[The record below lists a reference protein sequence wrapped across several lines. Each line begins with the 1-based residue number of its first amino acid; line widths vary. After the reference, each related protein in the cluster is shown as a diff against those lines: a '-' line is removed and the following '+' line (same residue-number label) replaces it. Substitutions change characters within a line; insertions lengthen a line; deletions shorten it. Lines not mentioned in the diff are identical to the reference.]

1 MQQPRPPMA
10 NQVAQVNLRRR
21 GGWHRGSQRIPTE
34 EALKGHQC
42 KGCGMLYHNI
52 CTGGTEEGYCSE
64 QCPSIGLSWQGDFFA
79 PALQDPA
86 EQPHDNA
93 VARRFGPAPEVG
105 DTVQVAVPGVDRG
118 KVDATTCTLVII
130 EVTAKGMYRLAN
142 LAGVVNRCYGQ
153 SDLAPMRCWLAP
165 RRPPFC
171 GRVQYRRGSCDRA
184 PDNGREL
191 FGVADKQP
199 SRRIG
204 LSEEEVKEGELG
216 IARATAALKDS
227 TAPLRSTSHIG
238 VIKTSPPIALWLHL
252 GGCGPPTQHST
263 LPFSRCL
270 TMPSLD
276 SPLASK
282 PNEDEEEQHAAVQA
296 QQEQQPEEE
305 EDMDAFRT
313 PAPLPIDL
321 LITSSRNEDEQRL
334 RAYVPDPNLPWDPDT
349 YCAPCKAWAQCGAAQ
364 AKQARVMRARV
375 AAKAGPAPVVGDV
388 VRVPL
393 AKDERGKVDPR
404 LLACMMIEV
413 TECSG
418 CGRWFYQDHIW
429 APRSGSVAQH

>member
-204 LSEEEVKEGELG
+204 LSEEEVKEVIEITKKLRPGCQMVTGRARHSPSNGG
-216 IARATAALKDS
+216 IERFNRT
-227 TAPLRSTSHIG
+227 IEEY
-238 VIKTSPPIALWLHL
+238 IAH
-252 GGCGPPTQHST
+252 C
-263 LPFSRCL
+263 
-270 TMPSLD
+270 
-276 SPLASK
+276 K